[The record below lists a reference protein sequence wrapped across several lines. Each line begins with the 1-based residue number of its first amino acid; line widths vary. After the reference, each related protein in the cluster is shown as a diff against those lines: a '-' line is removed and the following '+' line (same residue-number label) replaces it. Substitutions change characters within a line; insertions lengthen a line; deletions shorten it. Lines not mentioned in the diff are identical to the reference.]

1 MMVMMMMTVMVTT
14 ICPGRDEEDG
24 VQEQAVAREM
34 FRLLYLQETH
44 RHQELHSKGA
54 RCSSTVL
61 MKLTKKVVLLNS
73 LSLTASLLRSTIS
86 TAPAAMR
93 TSLQQNVSNVT
104 RWSEQKRIKLIFYK
118 FYKWL

>member
-24 VQEQAVAREM
+24 VQEQAMAREM

-61 MKLTKKVVLLNS
+61 INLTKKL
-73 LSLTASLLRSTIS
+73 
-86 TAPAAMR
+86 
-93 TSLQQNVSNVT
+93 
-104 RWSEQKRIKLIFYK
+104 F
-118 FYKWL
+118 F

>member
-1 MMVMMMMTVMVTT
+1 MVVMMMMMTVMVTT

-24 VQEQAVAREM
+24 VQEQAMAREM

-61 MKLTKKVVLLNS
+61 IKLTKKL
-73 LSLTASLLRSTIS
+73 
-86 TAPAAMR
+86 
-93 TSLQQNVSNVT
+93 
-104 RWSEQKRIKLIFYK
+104 F
-118 FYKWL
+118 F